1 VTALPPVRCA
11 VIGLGMIGGP
21 HAAVLAGSPLA
32 DLLGCGDLDPLAA
45 GRAPDGVPFTSDPD
59 ELLENPQ
66 LEAVFVCTPQETHRE
81 VAGRAL
87 ARGLSVFCEK
97 PIAHT
102 IDDADALIEAAA
114 AAGPDRLVIG
124 HTLRFDPD
132 YLAMHAAVRSGAIGD
147 VVSMAARR
155 CVPGFEGRLIAGRT
169 TLPVEVGVHDI
180 DVLQWLAGEVTTVY
194 AEAAGFG
201 LAGPG
206 RTDAVAGTLRFASG
220 AVGVLDLNWIM
231 PDPPAPPSDYRLAVF
246 GTRGSAFAE
255 FHAPPSRV
263 FAGGHPVSP
272 RTDEVYGSHT
282 GTLRTEDEHF
292 LRTVRGV
299 RDWPLTLRDARSALA
314 VALAM
319 DRSASLGAPVPVRHP
334 GARAAS
340 AALSEQV
347 ASAAPQRAAS
357 FAAPSEEVAG

>member
-1 VTALPPVRCA
+1 
-11 VIGLGMIGGP
+11 MIGGP

-32 DLLGCGDLDPLAA
+32 DLLGCCDLDPLAA
-45 GRAPDGVPFTSDPD
+45 GRAPGGVPFTRDPD
-59 ELLENPQ
+59 ELLLNPE

-87 ARGLSVFCEK
+87 HRGLFVFCEK

-102 IDDADALIEAAA
+102 IDDADALIEAAK
-114 AAGPDRLVIG
+114 AAGPERLMIG

-132 YLAMHAAVRSGAIGD
+132 YLAVHAAVRSGAIGD

-180 DVLQWLAGEVTTVY
+180 DVLQWLAGEVSTVY

-201 LAGPG
+201 LTGPG
-206 RTDAVAGTLRFASG
+206 RADAVAGTLRFASG
-220 AVGVLDLNWIM
+220 AVAVLELNWIM
-231 PDPPAPPSDYRLAVF
+231 PEMPAPPSDYRLAVF
-246 GTRGSAFAE
+246 GTSGSAFAE
-255 FHAPPSRV
+255 FRAPPARV
-263 FAGGHPVSP
+263 FAGADP
-272 RTDEVYGSHT
+272 RRWRSEEVYGSHT

-299 RDWPLTLRDARSALA
+299 SDWPLTPLEARSALA
-314 VALAM
+314 VALAL
-319 DRSASLGAPVPVRHP
+319 DRSARLGAPVPVRHP
-334 GARAAS
+334 GVPAAS
-340 AALSEQV
+340 AA
-347 ASAAPQRAAS
+347 PRRAGS
-357 FAAPSEEVAG
+357 LAAPSEEVAG